1 MKDVNPYETLTLS
14 FKTLTPLHIG
24 SGEQLVN
31 GVDFYYDKKN
41 KKIHK
46 IRPETVLEII
56 GENQV
61 PQWTNLVSEGKNIFV
76 ELPMLKDRINQAEQL
91 SYETLPVDPTVNE
104 IKKEYYFEFIRNK
117 LTGNPIIPGS
127 TIKGAI
133 RTAYIRKLLF
143 NDQHFKEYFLH
154 QLKKLITSYNTEYNK
169 KRKKDLLKNFERS
182 IENKI
187 SQLVS
192 KTTNK
197 REIVQNDIFK
207 FIQIADVELDINALY
222 VLNFQTLDYF
232 RKGWDIKH
240 SLTQTKEVIEASGEI
255 RIKID
260 KRFWEKNTLD
270 LKKVDDL
277 FNLIHEHFKK
287 LTEFEY
293 DDFEKN
299 LKTNKFSDM
308 ELGSQ
313 IVESLKE
320 IKDHFND
327 ENQIIIRMA
336 SGSGWNFMTGRWA
349 KDIIPENNDDDDDEW
364 DFLVD
369 NLLRRQ
375 ERNSFFPKTRRITST
390 NTFPGFISLKIKDH
404 EKVTV

>member
-1 MKDVNPYETLTLS
+1 MKVVNPYETLTLS
-14 FKTLTPLHIG
+14 FKTLSPLHIG

-31 GVDFYYDKKN
+31 GVDFYYDKSTQ
-41 KKIHK
+41 KIHK
-46 IRPETVLEII
+46 IRPETVLEVI

-61 PQWTNLVSEGKNIFV
+61 AQWTNLVSEGKNIFV
-76 ELPMLKDRINQAEQL
+76 ELPMLKDRMTQAEQL

-133 RTAYIRKLLF
+133 RTAYIRELILK
-143 NDQHFKEYFLH
+143 NEEFKKYFIQ
-154 QLKKLITSYNTEYNK
+154 QLERFKSAYEREQNNRKKKNLIRGFENQIETAVFELITNDFRLNK
-169 KRKKDLLKNFERS
+169 KDRKKR
-182 IENKI
+182 
-187 SQLVS
+187 
-192 KTTNK
+192 
-197 REIVQNDIFK
+197 VQKDIFK

-299 LKTNKFSDM
+299 LNANKFSDM

-320 IKDHFND
+320 INKD

-349 KDIIPENNDDDDDEW
+349 KDIIPENNDDDVEW

-369 NLLRRQ
+369 NLLRHQR
-375 ERNSFFPKTRRITST
+375 RAAIFPKTRRITST
-390 NTFPGFISLKIKDH
+390 NTFPGFISLKIKRS
-404 EKVTV
+404 

>member
-1 MKDVNPYETLTLS
+1 MNVVNPYETLTLS

-31 GVDFYYDKKN
+31 GVDFYYDKSTQ
-41 KKIHK
+41 KIHK
-46 IRPETVLEII
+46 IRPETVLEVI

-61 PQWTNLVSEGKNIFV
+61 AQWTNLVSEGKNIFV
-76 ELPMLKDRINQAEQL
+76 ELPMLKDRMNQAEQL

-133 RTAYIRKLLF
+133 RTAYIRKFILK
-143 NDQHFKEYFLH
+143 NEEFKKYFIQ
-154 QLKKLITSYNTEYNK
+154 QLERFKSAYEREQNNRKKKNLIRGFENQIETAVFELITNDFRLNK
-169 KRKKDLLKNFERS
+169 KDRKKR
-182 IENKI
+182 
-187 SQLVS
+187 
-192 KTTNK
+192 
-197 REIVQNDIFK
+197 VQKDIFK

-293 DDFEKN
+293 DDFKKD

-320 IKDHFND
+320 INKD

-349 KDIIPENNDDDDDEW
+349 KDIIPENNDDDVEW

-369 NLLRRQ
+369 NLLRHQR
-375 ERNSFFPKTRRITST
+375 RAAIFPKTRRITST
-390 NTFPGFISLKIKDH
+390 NTFPGFISLKIKRS
-404 EKVTV
+404 